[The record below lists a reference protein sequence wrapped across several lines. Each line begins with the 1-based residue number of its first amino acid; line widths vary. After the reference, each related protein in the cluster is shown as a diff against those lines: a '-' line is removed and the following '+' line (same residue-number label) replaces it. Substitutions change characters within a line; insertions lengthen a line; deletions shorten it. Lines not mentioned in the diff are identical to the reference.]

1 SEMDT
6 KPKRSFKRPFAFPK
20 NCVYRPLRQISNM
33 ERNKKLPADRPTCKC
48 RKCRSLVLIQRGV
61 SFVDFTL
68 NAPPSLVPA
77 KKYSD
82 ISGLPAPYADPHTK
96 LRFANADEYVSMQNM
111 PSDIINGYL
120 TVRGYTSAVG

>member
-1 SEMDT
+1 MEANSM
-6 KPKRSFKRPFAFPK
+6 KPKRTFKRPFAFPK

-33 ERNKKLPADRPTCKC
+33 ERNLKLPADRPTY
-48 RKCRSLVLIQRGV
+48 
-61 SFVDFTL
+61 FTL

-96 LRFANADEYVSMQNM
+96 LRFANADEYASMQHM

>member
-1 SEMDT
+1 MEQNA
-6 KPKRSFKRPFAFPK
+6 KPKRSFKRPFTFPK

-33 ERNKKLPADRPTCKC
+33 ERSQKLSAEQPTY
-48 RKCRSLVLIQRGV
+48 
-61 SFVDFTL
+61 FTL

-96 LRFANADEYVSMQNM
+96 LRFASADEYASMQHM
-111 PSDIINGYL
+111 PSDIVNGYL
-120 TVRGYTSAVG
+120 MVRGYTSAVG

>member
-1 SEMDT
+1 VST
-6 KPKRSFKRPFAFPK
+6 GRRGFGHLPYICTLYFA
-20 NCVYRPLRQISNM
+20 
-33 ERNKKLPADRPTCKC
+33 
-48 RKCRSLVLIQRGV
+48 
-61 SFVDFTL
+61 DFTL

-96 LRFANADEYVSMQNM
+96 LRFANADEYASMQHM